1 MTLGSQSEPACPSA
15 PAPEEV
21 AAPDYPQARWIPAAA
36 GNFSVANRPH
46 DCPVDMIVIHDT
58 EVPIAQA
65 VRIFQDPIMQRSAN
79 YIVSASGQIV
89 QMVHETDI
97 AWHAGNWDY
106 NTRAIGIEHEG
117 YAWTCCWYT
126 PAMYQTSAHLIA
138 SICSRWGVPI
148 NRNNVIG
155 HNEVPDP
162 NHPGQYGGAGN
173 HTDPG
178 PYWAWHYYMS
188 LAQGYAAALPSPP
201 HMVLDVT
208 AVGEDSS
215 ANLTWS
221 PARSCHAP
229 ISGYTV
235 TVSPDNTVLNFPAS
249 ATAATIRGLKHGTT
263 YTFTVTA
270 NNSDG

>member
-15 PAPEEV
+15 AAPEEV

-106 NTRAIGIEHEG
+106 NTRAIGIEHE
-117 YAWTCCWYT
+117 
-126 PAMYQTSAHLIA
+126 
-138 SICSRWGVPI
+138 
-148 NRNNVIG
+148 
-155 HNEVPDP
+155 
-162 NHPGQYGGAGN
+162 
-173 HTDPG
+173 
-178 PYWAWHYYMS
+178 
-188 LAQGYAAALPSPP
+188 
-201 HMVLDVT
+201 
-208 AVGEDSS
+208 
-215 ANLTWS
+215 
-221 PARSCHAP
+221 
-229 ISGYTV
+229 
-235 TVSPDNTVLNFPAS
+235 
-249 ATAATIRGLKHGTT
+249 
-263 YTFTVTA
+263 
-270 NNSDG
+270 